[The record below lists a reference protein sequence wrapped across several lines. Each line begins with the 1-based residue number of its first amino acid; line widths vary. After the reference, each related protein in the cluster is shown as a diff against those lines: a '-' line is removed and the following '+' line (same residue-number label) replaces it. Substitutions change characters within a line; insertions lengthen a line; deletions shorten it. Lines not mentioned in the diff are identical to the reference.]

1 MAVKHTTPAD
11 GTFSASGTTA
21 WNENHTIEAGT
32 VTLAMQANMDTAS
45 LVYRKTAGAG
55 APEVNTLATLKTDLG
70 LTGTNSG
77 DQTSIV
83 GISGTIAQFNTA
95 CSDADFAT
103 GGGTATGTNTG
114 DNATN
119 SQYSGL
125 VSNATHTGD
134 ATGATA
140 LTVVA
145 INGTNMAAL
154 ATGILKN
161 TTATGVPSIAVAG
174 DFPTLNQNTSG
185 TAAGLS
191 ATLAVGSGGTN
202 LTTIADAAILATNS
216 ANVLTAVTAGASQS
230 IRRNAGNTAWEAFTP
245 GAGGGATLD
254 GITAATADQAG
265 IANADWNVRWNWAKT
280 TNSEVAFELGES
292 AAATGGT
299 STSGVPNQVLAKFST
314 LAASTMSPLSVYS
327 RAVHAFS
334 VSPTATPQILARSG
348 AAATPTYSFAAAAT
362 TGMYASGTTLTWSI
376 AGVDR
381 MYLSGTALTVT
392 VPQYLANGTAAAPTV
407 TSNATTVD
415 GLFFI
420 NNVVGVATVGV
431 ENSRFGAGVFQPSK
445 GSADAVAYAI
455 NARKSRGTVAAPT
468 VITTGDDLLDINAYG
483 YVGATNTYQLA
494 ASINFD
500 STGAISDSATG
511 IGGIIRFN
519 AATVGAE
526 PVECCSVQSGSF
538 VTAGYTVAT
547 LPVGVT
553 GAIVHVTDQL
563 TAVAA
568 KGVAPTGGGS
578 VVCMV
583 FYNGTAWV
591 GI

>member
-134 ATGATA
+134 ATGATG

-161 TTATGVPSIAVAG
+161 TTTTGVPSIAVAG

-202 LTTIADAAILATNS
+202 LTTIADSAILATNS

-265 IANADWNVRWNWAKT
+265 IANADWNVRWNWAKI
-280 TNSEVAFELGES
+280 TNTEVAFELGES

-299 STSGVPNQVLAKFST
+299 STAGVPNQVLAKFST

-327 RAVHAFS
+327 RAAHVFS
-334 VSPTATPQILARSG
+334 VSPTTAQVLFTAGSASVPSIGYAAQSDVGIAFTTAPSILFCAGGSSTAVIDLNGSLGLWSG
-348 AAATPTYSFAAAAT
+348 IASAPAIFCKSSLT
-362 TGMYASGTTLTWSI
+362 TGVSFPGNTSVAMY
-376 AGVDR
+376 
-381 MYLSGTALTVT
+381 
-392 VPQYLANGTAAAPTV
+392 N
-407 TSNATTVD
+407 
-415 GLFFI
+415 
-420 NNVVGVATVGV
+420 VGV
-431 ENSRFGAGVFQPSK
+431 ENARFSAGLVQMSK
-445 GSADAVAYAI
+445 GTADSVAYAI
-455 NARKSRGTVAAPT
+455 NARKARGTVASPT

-494 ASINFD
+494 AGIKFD

-568 KGVAPTGGGS
+568 KGVAPTGGGA